1 MTRDGRLHRIAPFV
15 LCGLLFAV
23 PLAGACS
30 VVKGGAR
37 TACEKFIDLYM
48 AGKLQETVNL
58 LHPNAVT
65 GDFFQHKFASYE
77 FVKKDSKGDKVALVY
92 EFVRKDEKTKY
103 TFTMAKDNDQWRVL
117 AID

>member
-1 MTRDGRLHRIAPFV
+1 MTRNRRLPRIAPFV
-15 LCGLLFAV
+15 LILMLAV

-37 TACEKFIDLYM
+37 TACEKFIDSYM
-48 AGKLQETVNL
+48 AGKLQEAVSL

-77 FVKKDSKGDKVALVY
+77 FMKKDSKGDKIVLAY

-103 TFTMAKDNDQWRVL
+103 TFTMAKENGQWRVL

>member
-1 MTRDGRLHRIAPFV
+1 MTRDGRLPWIAPFV
-15 LCGLLFAV
+15 LCLLIAV
-23 PLAGACS
+23 PLAGGCS
-30 VVKGGAR
+30 IVKGGAR

-48 AGKLQETVNL
+48 AGKLQETVSL

-117 AID
+117 SID